1 MWNNK
6 LSTFSNDAYFRVEV
20 WELLKEIK
28 KELEK
33 IRELLKQYLEM
44 KNNE

>member
-6 LSTFSNDAYFRVEV
+6 LSTFSNDAYFRVEI

-28 KELEK
+28 KELEEIK
-33 IRELLKQYLEM
+33 ELLNKYLEEER
-44 KNNE
+44 ND